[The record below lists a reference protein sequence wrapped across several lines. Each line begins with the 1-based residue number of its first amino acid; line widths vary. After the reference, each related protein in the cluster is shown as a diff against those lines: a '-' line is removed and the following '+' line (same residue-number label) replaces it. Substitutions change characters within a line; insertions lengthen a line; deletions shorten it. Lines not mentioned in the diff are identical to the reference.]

1 MEKYDKEQASSF
13 RTDEIVSSRNSEKKN
28 HKIANTLKIM
38 KITLYFFLVWL
49 FAFQNEK
56 RHKHSKLL

>member
-1 MEKYDKEQASSF
+1 MISSKLQVSEQRKSS
-13 RTDEIVSSRNSEKKN
+13 SKNSEKKN

-56 RHKHSKLL
+56 RHNNSKLL